1 MNEEIKTLFKTRLKY
16 QYNNNRKN
24 IMCKNLYLLVYKFAV
39 WESDAKNYSLM
50 LLLKRSRDFV
60 M

>member
-24 IMCKNLYLLVYKFAV
+24 IMCKNFYLLVYKFAV
-39 WESDAKNYSLM
+39 RESDAKNHSLM